1 MKKDNNLYL
10 FVLGTLLEIIE
21 RQKFFKSCPQY
32 QKKQG
37 LRQGTLL
44 RSIQR
49 YKPPLFTFLGE

>member
-1 MKKDNNLYL
+1 MKKDTHLYL
-10 FVLGTLLEIIE
+10 FFLGTLLEIIE

-37 LRQGTLL
+37 LKRGTLL
-44 RSIQR
+44 GSIQR